1 MLLHSYLASADT
13 LLATH
18 YSGSVYTL
26 SYTPPSST
34 SNQHANL
41 TIKSST
47 NTCGKK
53 PSWLTLDFASKAVY
67 CMDEDSSGHNVLA
80 TFSVTDN
87 GATSL
92 RTSTSTAGGSV
103 HGATYGGSDNK
114 GFFATVE

>member
-1 MLLHSYLASADT
+1 MLLHSCLASADT

-18 YSGSVYTL
+18 YSGFVYTL
-26 SYTPPSST
+26 AYTPPSST

-41 TIKSST
+41 TIKSSI

-53 PSWLTLDFASKAVY
+53 PSWLTLDSASKAVY

-80 TFSVTDN
+80 SFSITDS

-92 RTSTSTAGGSV
+92 RASASTTGGSV
-103 HGATYGGSDNK
+103 HGALYGGSGNK
-114 GFFATVE
+114 GYFATVE